1 MSKVEKRIITIS
13 REFGSGGRT
22 IAKTLA
28 ERLGLTYYDKELVK
42 QVAIE
47 TGLDQQFV
55 SDESDYAPSKS
66 VFSYNFQE
74 GMLGGL
80 CAADILWD
88 VQRKVILQLADKEPC
103 VIVGRNAD
111 YILKDRADCLR
122 VFIHADTA
130 FRAERIVRLYGETE
144 KTPEERLKDKDAKR
158 RINYKHFTEK
168 EWGMSQNY
176 HISLNSGVIGIDKC
190 VDIIAD
196 LFTGQGDSAANEQPS
211 EPAKKER
218 P

>member
-42 QVAIE
+42 QMAIE
-47 TGLDQQFV
+47 TWLDQQFV
-55 SDESDYAPSKS
+55 SDESEYAPSKS
-66 VFSYNFQE
+66 AFAYNFQE

-122 VFIHADTA
+122 VFIHADTS
-130 FRAERIVRLYGETE
+130 FRAERIVSLYGTTE
-144 KTPEERLKDKDAKR
+144 KTPEERLKDKDTKR

-176 HISLNSGVIGIDKC
+176 HISLNSGAIGIDKC

-196 LFTGQGDSAANEQPS
+196 LFTGQSN
-211 EPAKKER
+211 PAK
-218 P
+218 

>member
-1 MSKVEKRIITIS
+1 MAKKIITIS

-22 IAKTLA
+22 IAKA
-28 ERLGLTYYDKELVK
+28 IAKRLGLAYYDKELVK
-42 QVAIE
+42 QIAID
-47 TGLDQQFV
+47 TGLNQQFV

-66 VFSYNFQE
+66 TFAYNFQE

-111 YILKDRADCLR
+111 YILRDRTDCLNA
-122 VFIHADTA
+122 FIHADTS
-130 FRAERIVRLYGETE
+130 FRAERIVRLYGTTE

-158 RINYKHFTEK
+158 RINCKHFTET
-168 EWGMSQNY
+168 EWGMSRNY
-176 HISLNSGVIGIDKC
+176 HISLNSCVIGINKC

-196 LFTGQGDSAANEQPS
+196 LFAGQS
-211 EPAKKER
+211 EKSK
-218 P
+218 

>member
-1 MSKVEKRIITIS
+1 MEKRIITIS

-22 IAKTLA
+22 IAKALA
-28 ERLGLTYYDKELVK
+28 TRLGIAYYDKELVK
-42 QVAIE
+42 QMAID

-55 SDESDYAPSKS
+55 SDESDYAPSKGI
-66 VFSYNFQE
+66 FAYNLQE

-111 YILKDRADCLR
+111 YILRDRTDCLNA
-122 VFIHADTA
+122 FIHANIS
-130 FRAERIVRLYGETE
+130 FRAERIVRLYGTTE

-190 VDIIAD
+190 VDIIAA
-196 LFTGQGDSAANEQPS
+196 LFTGQSNPV
-211 EPAKKER
+211 K
-218 P
+218 